1 MLDALI
7 GAELGSL
14 LEGNR
19 GLGASLCFRLIQAQR
34 PPCNEPSSL
43 FAAISNA
50 LFREMDEV
58 FSSEFA
64 FIVHIHAS
72 LRVSR
77 GVKRMHS
84 RTAKVLQQSARI
96 LREVGFVPP

>member
-1 MLDALI
+1 
-7 GAELGSL
+7 
-14 LEGNR
+14 
-19 GLGASLCFRLIQAQR
+19 
-34 PPCNEPSSL
+34 
-43 FAAISNA
+43 
-50 LFREMDEV
+50 MDEV